1 MWRIWHI
8 SNQWVRLCFIIA
20 NLTFYDIYSGQ
31 KMVEINFLCTHK
43 KLRTKRLA
51 PVLIQEITRRVHLT
65 VSVWCTQV
73 SNSSI
78 RKYLKCCKDD
88 HTLFQTPIKIY
99 ITVYFLANVPQGI
112 FQAVYTAGALLPRP
126 ISICRWD
133 MMQHE
138 YNGSLSSQLLPSV
151 IEPKEAC
158 GGWVFISRP
167 TNTCAVHLQ
176 ELGSFCLAL

>member
-1 MWRIWHI
+1 MIFIAGKRWSRSISCALTRSSEQSDLPPCWFKRLPVVSIW
-8 SNQWVRLCFIIA
+8 QWVCECVM
-20 NLTFYDIYSGQ
+20 YS
-31 KMVEINFLCTHK
+31 
-43 KLRTKRLA
+43 
-51 PVLIQEITRRVHLT
+51 VLQY
-65 VSVWCTQV
+65 
-73 SNSSI
+73 SI

-138 YNGSLSSQLLPSV
+138 NNDSLLSQLLPSV

-158 GGWVFISRP
+158 RGWFFISRP